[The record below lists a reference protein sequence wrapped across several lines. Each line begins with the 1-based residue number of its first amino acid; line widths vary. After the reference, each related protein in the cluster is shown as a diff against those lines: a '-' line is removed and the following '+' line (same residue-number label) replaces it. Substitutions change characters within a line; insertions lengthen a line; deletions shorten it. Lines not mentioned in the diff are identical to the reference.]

1 MNTTVSPVAQTGTQ
15 VCVTPPAFTNLTD
28 PAPAPGQL
36 WADVVGGQ
44 RPSISDAGYM
54 SQTSSV
60 MDDMNVT
67 RGWTQ
72 GNPAWEWTEHF
83 EDGMVFVCT
92 TQTFDESVKRMLL
105 GLPKQYMVQ
114 LKKLTP
120 RSHIFLFNKSTKTM
134 HAGYHPGGEADWNI
148 CPQAF
153 TPIRYDSEGNPKRQP
168 PGSKYPAQIPFSVF
182 RHLAPLPEEAFQ
194 GVLKDPRKP
203 KLLKRAHVRQL
214 LRIFLKNTP
223 GAGSESAAQSPVKV
237 QTFPVLSTVKTH
249 LVPPVANF
257 MPGSPTASSSPASV
271 ASYSSGT
278 PPPAMLSPVH
288 SQTPSPITVM
298 NVQPVATNVRVVPMP
313 VQETRGDDQ
322 QSFKLRSTDS
332 LKRLQNGNI
341 RPMNHLMTSMH
352 DRITTLQAQ
361 VQQQQLIINNLTYQ
375 LAQSQLQR
383 LTVVQHNP
391 NLMPVYSPDGASP
404 PVSPPPQGRIAGPP
418 IYPTCPPPRF
428 APPAQF
434 QNHLGRLESRAVSEG
449 WQ

>member
-1 MNTTVSPVAQTGTQ
+1 
-15 VCVTPPAFTNLTD
+15 
-28 PAPAPGQL
+28 
-36 WADVVGGQ
+36 
-44 RPSISDAGYM
+44 
-54 SQTSSV
+54 

-105 GLPKQYMVQ
+105 GLPKQYMLQ

-153 TPIRYDSEGNPKRQP
+153 TPIRYDSEGNAKRQP
-168 PGSKYPAQIPFSVF
+168 PGSKYPAQIPFTIF

-223 GAGSESAAQSPVKV
+223 GTSSDPGTPAQTNAVNV
-237 QTFPVLSTVKTH
+237 QTFPVLTTPKKEYLS
-249 LVPPVANF
+249 PPVANVSPDS
-257 MPGSPTASSSPASV
+257 PGSSPASV
-271 ASYSSGT
+271 ASYSSGA
-278 PPPAMLSPVH
+278 PPPAMLSISPVH
-288 SQTPSPITVM
+288 SLTPSPITVGQPNYMM
-298 NVQPVATNVRVVPMP
+298 NVQPVATNVRVVQMARGYM
-313 VQETRGDDQ
+313 QQDRGDDQ

-341 RPMNHLMTSMH
+341 RPMNHLLSSMH

-383 LTVVQHNP
+383 FTVVQPNH
-391 NLMPVYSPDGASP
+391 NLMPVYPPQEGASP
-404 PVSPPPQGRIAGPP
+404 PMTPPRRVAGPP
-418 IYPTCPPPRF
+418 VYPTCPPPHF
-428 APPAQF
+428 SPPAQHPF
-434 QNHLGRLESRAVSEG
+434 QNHVNVYSPYPVKA
-449 WQ
+449 